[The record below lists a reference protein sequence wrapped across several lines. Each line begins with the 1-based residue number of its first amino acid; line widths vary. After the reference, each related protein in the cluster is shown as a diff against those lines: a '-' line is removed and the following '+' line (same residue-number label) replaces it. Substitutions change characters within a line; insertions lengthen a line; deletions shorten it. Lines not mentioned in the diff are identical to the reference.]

1 MKMLFSTLFLITLT
15 LSMTAQNASHVL
27 NNMKYITKV
36 VSNSK
41 SEKIKKIQN
50 MVADYNIENADGYN
64 AKNKSTYDVMFQVS
78 NCKIEATYNSSGE
91 ILKSTEVYVD
101 MRLPMSLAKQIIKGN
116 NQWSISNNLQ
126 KVYYNRNSSAYRI
139 YEVEIKKDNEIQ
151 NLKFKIDS
159 EDNNKAYV
167 ALN

>member
-1 MKMLFSTLFLITLT
+1 
-15 LSMTAQNASHVL
+15 
-27 NNMKYITKV
+27 
-36 VSNSK
+36 
-41 SEKIKKIQN
+41 
-50 MVADYNIENADGYN
+50 
-64 AKNKSTYDVMFQVS
+64 MFEVS

-101 MRLPMSLAKQIIKGN
+101 MRLPVSLAKQIIKGN

-139 YEVEIKKDNEIQ
+139 YEVEIKKDNEIK